1 MTCALHHAEAADDAD
16 DDVAAVDAGE
26 VEQFVAGQE
35 IVAGY
40 RAWGL
45 LGSGPRCE
53 TWMAWSERLR
63 VPVALKIPRYDMN
76 DHPSPRVA
84 LTREV
89 EALRRVVHPFF
100 PRLLDADLAG
110 AVPFMATEYIE
121 GPTLACTVEDDGPFT
136 AIEVA
141 LVGVQIAIALG
152 HLHDLGL
159 VHHDVKPHN
168 VMLRDG
174 RITLI
179 DLGFVQRC
187 GVPPLPGGPRGTE
200 SYMAPEQR
208 RGENNTASSDI
219 YSLGLL
225 LLELLTGAVDAD
237 MSSATGWFTPRLH
250 EARQNLDAPGARL
263 VEAIERLT
271 ADHPG
276 ARPQNCAETIALLN
290 PVLSPTDVP
299 WPDFVDYRCGPD
311 APPAP
316 AAVPSESVPPIP
328 WVATWTSEASSAR
341 WPRSFDEA
349 LDAKGSA
356 VDDHELVEDAERY
369 WPIASR
375 TVWEMGGTQGE
386 GEPIFNRLHPARQR
400 QAMLEG
406 RCSVCGQLTP
416 APWTFLGNVA
426 DDGRTPAFRE
436 PPLCERCLPR
446 ALAACPGL
454 RRHLAEG
461 QLSAVTVTG
470 YMPVPDLADAD
481 DPHATVEHLLAIPVM
496 DGWRIDALLVDTALE
511 SCSAGVESNRAPT

>member
-1 MTCALHHAEAADDAD
+1 MVV
-16 DDVAAVDAGE
+16 VAAASVSTRTPILWALII
-26 VEQFVAGQE
+26 F
-35 IVAGY
+35 
-40 RAWGL
+40 RA
-45 LGSGPRCE
+45 
-53 TWMAWSERLR
+53 
-63 VPVALKIPRYDMN
+63 
-76 DHPSPRVA
+76 
-84 LTREV
+84 
-89 EALRRVVHPFF
+89 
-100 PRLLDADLAG
+100 
-110 AVPFMATEYIE
+110 
-121 GPTLACTVEDDGPFT
+121 
-136 AIEVA
+136 
-141 LVGVQIAIALG
+141 
-152 HLHDLGL
+152 
-159 VHHDVKPHN
+159 
-168 VMLRDG
+168 
-174 RITLI
+174 
-179 DLGFVQRC
+179 
-187 GVPPLPGGPRGTE
+187 
-200 SYMAPEQR
+200 
-208 RGENNTASSDI
+208 
-219 YSLGLL
+219 
-225 LLELLTGAVDAD
+225 
-237 MSSATGWFTPRLH
+237 
-250 EARQNLDAPGARL
+250 
-263 VEAIERLT
+263 
-271 ADHPG
+271 
-276 ARPQNCAETIALLN
+276 
-290 PVLSPTDVP
+290 
-299 WPDFVDYRCGPD
+299 
-311 APPAP
+311 
-316 AAVPSESVPPIP
+316 SESVPPIP

-511 SCSAGVESNRAPT
+511 SCSADVESNRAPT